1 MNHERNLTNRLQVS
15 TLTLVAMVATARCPT
30 LPDGRC
36 TGLKSWEYVSN
47 VDAMSVDNAL
57 YTVTLSYEHRANKFT
72 NAIVVLLI

>member
-1 MNHERNLTNRLQVS
+1 MSVTYRLRVS
-15 TLTLVAMVATARCPT
+15 TLTLVAMIATARCPI
-30 LPDGRC
+30 LPDGLW